1 MNAEDERY
9 KRWSAVSDTLVLK
22 GICGKLLDSLGN
34 IQIEEMFLR
43 VMKQEKHW
51 IEDIV
56 VSYKDGSELISS
68 ICIPNKYICNLD
80 NFKLVG
86 L

>member
-1 MNAEDERY
+1 M
-9 KRWSAVSDTLVLK
+9 
-22 GICGKLLDSLGN
+22 
-34 IQIEEMFLR
+34 QIEEMFLR

-68 ICIPNKYICNLD
+68 VCIPKKKKSIHNLD